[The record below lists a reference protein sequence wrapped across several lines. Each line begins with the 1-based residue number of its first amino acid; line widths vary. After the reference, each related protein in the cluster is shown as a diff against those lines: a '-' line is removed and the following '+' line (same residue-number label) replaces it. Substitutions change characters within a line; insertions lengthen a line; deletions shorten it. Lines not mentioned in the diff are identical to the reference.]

1 MSFELQRLLR
11 PNISTLVPYSSARS
25 ECDKP
30 AEVFLDANE
39 NNFGSAAGEGLNRY
53 PDPLQN
59 KLRREISKVFEI
71 DENEIFIG
79 NGSDEAIDLL
89 LRIFCR
95 PGKDE
100 VITCPPTY
108 GMYET
113 AAAINDVGVRPVP
126 LKSGFSLDRDGI
138 LRAIKPTTRV
148 IFICSPNNPTGNLMS
163 RTDILAIC
171 RDLRCIVA
179 VDEAYIDFADEE
191 SLLSE
196 IRRFPNLVVFR
207 TLSKAFGCAGLRLG
221 MAFANRQIISLFNA
235 VKPPYNV
242 GTPTAGLA
250 IDALRRRSEV
260 YKWTRLIRR
269 ERDWISGVLANCRIV
284 EAVYPSDANFLL
296 VRFSDARKVYEF
308 LLQKGIVVRDR
319 SRLQRC
325 ENCLRIS
332 VGTPDENQRLI
343 EAIKEI
349 ECI

>member
-1 MSFELQRLLR
+1 MSFELERLLR
-11 PNISTLVPYSSARS
+11 PNISSLVPYSSARS
-25 ECDKP
+25 EYGKA

-39 NNFGSAAGEGLNRY
+39 NNFGSAAGGGLNRY

-113 AAAINDVGVRPVP
+113 AAAINDVLVSPVP
-126 LKSGFSLDRDGI
+126 LKSGFTLDSGGI
-138 LRAIKPTTRV
+138 LRAIKPATRI

-163 RTDILAIC
+163 RSDILAIC
-171 RDLRCIVA
+171 RDSQCIVA
-179 VDEAYIDFADEE
+179 VDEAYIDFADEK

-221 MAFANRQIISLFNA
+221 MAFANRQIISFFNA

-242 GTPTAGLA
+242 GTATAELA
-250 IDALRRRSEV
+250 IAALERRSEV
-260 YKWTRLIRR
+260 HNWTQLIRR
-269 ERDWISGVLANCRIV
+269 ERDWIANALAHCRIV

-296 VRFSDARKVYEF
+296 VRFCDARKLYEF

-319 SRLQRC
+319 SRLQGC

-332 VGTPDENQRLI
+332 VGTPEENRRLI
-343 EAIKEI
+343 ESIKEF